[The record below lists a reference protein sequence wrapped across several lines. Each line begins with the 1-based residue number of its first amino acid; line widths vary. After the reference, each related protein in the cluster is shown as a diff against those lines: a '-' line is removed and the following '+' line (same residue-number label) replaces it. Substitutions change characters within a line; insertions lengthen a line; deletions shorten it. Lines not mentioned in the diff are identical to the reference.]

1 MTKPPKKRAPGRPA
15 LPTSEKKARNFTF
28 RSRGDMHERLS
39 ASAAAKERSISE
51 EIEARLTASFE
62 IDKRIAE
69 FKELSEQRVK
79 DIKEVVAEAE
89 ATREQLIKEY
99 KEAIAETEA
108 ECERALQKLAKLDV
122 EFKKAEI
129 SAAMIDALLGE
140 NEASRDLLRKIALEV
155 MNNPVWDRS
164 RADRQAMAARIQA
177 YVFPPDSLESD
188 SDQQVS
194 GA

>member
-1 MTKPPKKRAPGRPA
+1 
-15 LPTSEKKARNFTF
+15 
-28 RSRGDMHERLS
+28 MHERLS

-79 DIKEVVAEAE
+79 EFKAEAAAINEQRLKEYNEAIAEAE
-89 ATREQLIKEY
+89 AIN
-99 KEAIAETEA
+99 
-108 ECERALQKLAKLDV
+108 ERALQKYAELAL
-122 EFKKAEI
+122 EFKKVEMSVAI
-129 SAAMIDALLGE
+129 VDALLGE
-140 NEASRDLLRKIALEV
+140 NEASRDLLRKIALEM

-164 RADRQAMAARIQA
+164 GADRQAMAVRIQA
-177 YVFPPDSLESD
+177 YVLPLGSLESD
-188 SDQQVS
+188 SDQQIS